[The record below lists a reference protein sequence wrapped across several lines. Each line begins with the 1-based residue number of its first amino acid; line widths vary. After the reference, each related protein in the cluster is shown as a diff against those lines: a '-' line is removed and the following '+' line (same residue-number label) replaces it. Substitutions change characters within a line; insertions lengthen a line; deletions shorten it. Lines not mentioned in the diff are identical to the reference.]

1 MSEEKEKLPGYRWV
15 VLLAVC
21 LICFMANFM
30 QYQISAWGVEVMD
43 VNGIDVAGLT
53 SMMLLPMLA
62 GVVLSIPAGGLAD
75 RYGVKNVV
83 IAGLIVAVI
92 GGYVRTFMI
101 GNYPVQMVAMFMLGF
116 GISCLNANMTKIFGA
131 WFKHQTS
138 LAVGFYYAAS
148 CLAIVLA
155 QAFSTLLGTMYM
167 SFLVAAIALTVVAL
181 FWIFFMRNTPEGEAA
196 PEEEPVTKYL
206 AVAMKNKNVWLIAL
220 AYGLTLATTTQFC
233 AILPTALELGLGVE
247 TATAGSM
254 ASVITVGS
262 FLACFAAPA
271 FVIWRGKNKGFLL
284 ISTFLGAA
292 VMAINWFV
300 PLGPG
305 MWAVLVLNGFLSALS
320 GPVLEAMIPALPG
333 IGTKYAGSAG
343 GLNTTIGV
351 GIAYFLPI
359 GIAAVCGEN
368 WVMQFIVCAVLFL
381 ASAICIVLL
390 PETGPKGKLAQEGKL
405 GLGGE
410 STQA

>member
-15 VLLAVC
+15 VLIAVC

-30 QYQISAWGVEVMD
+30 QYQVSAWGVEVMD

-83 IAGLIVAVI
+83 IAGLVVAVI

-116 GISCLNANMTKIFGA
+116 GISCLNANMTKVFGA

-155 QAFSTLLGTMYM
+155 QAFSTVFGTMYV

-181 FWIFFMRNTPEGEAA
+181 FWIFFMRNAPEGEAV

-206 AVAMKNKNVWLIAL
+206 AVAVKNKNVWLIAL
-220 AYGLTLATTTQFC
+220 AYGLTLATTTQFA
-233 AILPTALELGLGVE
+233 AILPTALELGLVVE

-254 ASVITVGS
+254 AAVITVGS
-262 FLACFAAPA
+262 FFACFAAPA
-271 FVIWRGKNKGFLL
+271 IAIWRGKNKGFLL

-300 PLGPG
+300 PLGPA
-305 MWAVLVLNGFLSALS
+305 MWAVLILNGFLSALS

-343 GLNTTIGV
+343 GLNTTV
-351 GIAYFLPI
+351 GMIICYFLPI

-368 WVMQFIVCAVLFL
+368 WVLQFIVCAALFL
-381 ASAICIVLL
+381 ASAICIALL
-390 PETGPKGKLAQEGKL
+390 PETGPKGKLAQKGEL
-405 GLGGE
+405 GLGSE
-410 STQA
+410 EA

>member
-1 MSEEKEKLPGYRWV
+1 MAEEKEKLPGYRWV
-15 VLLAVC
+15 VLIAVC

-30 QYQISAWGVEVMD
+30 QYQVSAWGVEVMD

-83 IAGLIVAVI
+83 IAGLVVAVI

-131 WFKHQTS
+131 WFKQQTS
-138 LAVGFYYAAS
+138 LAVGLYYAAS
-148 CLAIVLA
+148 CMAIVLA
-155 QAFSTLLGTMYM
+155 QAFSTAFGTMFI
-167 SFLVAAIALTVVAL
+167 SFLVAAIALTVVTV
-181 FWIFFMRNTPEGEAA
+181 FWIAFMHNVPEGEAVPA
-196 PEEEPVTKYL
+196 EEPVTKYL
-206 AVAMKNKNVWLIAL
+206 SVAIRNKNVWLIAL

-254 ASVITVGS
+254 ASVITIGS

-271 FVIWRGKNKGFLL
+271 FVIWHGKNKPFLL
-284 ISTFLGAA
+284 VSTFLGAA
-292 VMAINWFV
+292 VMAVNWFV
-300 PLGPG
+300 PLGPA
-305 MWAVLVLNGFLSALS
+305 MWTVLVLNGFLSALS
-320 GPVLEAMIPALPG
+320 GPVLEAMIPILPG

-359 GIAAVCGEN
+359 GIAAACGEN

-381 ASAICIVLL
+381 ASAICIALL
-390 PETGPKGKLAQEGKL
+390 PETGRKGKLAQEGKL
-405 GLGGE
+405 GLSE
-410 STQA
+410 QEA